1 MILNNEEWRE
11 KASCKKIGPKI
22 FFADNENSNE
32 SKKDVKIAK
41 SICSKCNVRAEC
53 LNYALNNKISFE
65 PKDPNDFMFN
75 TKSVDPNQKGKP
87 SKKEYTPIKSYRP
100 SGNLVYDVDLL
111 NKIEGKFG

>member
-11 KASCKKIGPKI
+11 EASCKKIGPKI

-53 LNYALNNKISFE
+53 LNYALNNKISFGIWGG
-65 PKDPNDFMFN
+65 FN
-75 TKSVDPNQKGKP
+75 SRERNSLIKKLKLDNYSAIVNNIINQ
-87 SKKEYTPIKSYRP
+87 PIKTKEK
-100 SGNLVYDVDLL
+100 L
-111 NKIEGKFG
+111 